1 MDCEYPA
8 GLLRDVSSDPTRF
21 LMTPCP
27 AQFVPL
33 HVFLN
38 QNKVNTEKL
47 RSVLLEYLEL
57 PEHQYC
63 NNDMDEHLQMMYVRD
78 SIEHVIELL
87 ENE

>member
-1 MDCEYPA
+1 
-8 GLLRDVSSDPTRF
+8 
-21 LMTPCP
+21 MTPCP